1 MFNHSPNK
9 RLFLS
14 YSIVENKTI
23 YYSIPALKLIL
34 ILREPN
40 SHQEI
45 LNFTLTFLH
54 RVVTKVIGTDDLR
67 MFNHNR
73 HNI

>member
-45 LNFTLTFLH
+45 LNFTLTF
-54 RVVTKVIGTDDLR
+54 
-67 MFNHNR
+67 
-73 HNI
+73 